1 MKSLSVEHQHGNGH
15 NWDRVTNEERP
26 TGESKLPGATGSEF
40 IPIPGSLYPYCKA
53 LSSILEQ

>member
-53 LSSILEQ
+53 LSSI